1 MRPDRQASA
10 DDGAAV
16 LSRGHC
22 RGMAMSGVRE
32 RDGRSQRAGAPVFDF
47 AAAKLRNPLM
57 RPDIA
62 AALDR
67 SSP

>member
-1 MRPDRQASA
+1 
-10 DDGAAV
+10 
-16 LSRGHC
+16 
-22 RGMAMSGVRE
+22 MAMSGVRE